1 MNPKQVTIKEIASR
15 CGVSVSTVSRVLNDS
30 PSVNPTKREKIQKV
44 IDELGYQPSMFAR
57 AMVSKQTYT
66 FAVVVSD
73 ITNPYF
79 TSLVYEIEQYSK
91 KVGYSVLLINTM
103 SAGKNKDQASYER
116 EIDNFKT
123 IKEKQVD
130 GVIVLGGELDRERI
144 DEAYLQQL
152 NKLDEEIPV
161 VVIGHSHEGCQ
172 CTFIERDLDKG
183 VRLLTQHLLA
193 LGYRKIGFIGGE
205 PGIIITERR
214 LKAFRETLS
223 IYGQVDED
231 YIILNDYYIKD
242 GYHAMRQLIAQDK
255 ELPTALVAINDDV
268 AMGAIRALADAGLSC
283 PQDIKIG
290 SCDYF
295 MNSEYHVPRI
305 TTIDQHNEYL
315 GEVAVKKLLHFIDTN
330 QEDIPFIHEPELM
343 IRESCG
349 VYLQEKD
356 KCKDI

>member
-1 MNPKQVTIKEIASR
+1 MNNPKQVTIKEIAKRS
-15 CGVSVSTVSRVLNDS
+15 GVSVSTVSRVLNDS
-30 PSVNPTKREKIQKV
+30 PSVNAVKRTKIQKV

-66 FAVVVSD
+66 FGVIVSD

-79 TSLVYEIEQYSK
+79 TSLVYEIEQYSRE
-91 KVGYSVLLINTM
+91 VGYSVLLVNTM
-103 SAGKNKDQASYER
+103 TAGKNKDQTSHKR
-116 EIDNFKT
+116 EIEHFKT

-130 GVIVLGGELDRERI
+130 GVIILGGELDRENV
-144 DEAYLQQL
+144 DQEYLKQL
-152 NKLDEEIPV
+152 NKLNEDIPV
-161 VVIGHSHEGCQ
+161 VVIGHQHLGCQ

-193 LGYRKIGFIGGE
+193 LGHRRIGFIGGE
-205 PGIIITERR
+205 PGIIITEHR
-214 LKAFRETLS
+214 LKAFKETLS
-223 IYGQVDED
+223 IYGQVDDD

-255 ELPTALVAINDDV
+255 ELPTALVAINDVV
-268 AMGAIRALADAGLSC
+268 ATGAIRALADAGLTC

-295 MNSEYHVPRI
+295 MNSEYQVPRL

-315 GEVAVKKLLHFIDTN
+315 GEIAVKKLLHLINPEMKDV
-330 QEDIPFIHEPELM
+330 PFHHDPELI

-349 VYLQEKD
+349 VYLQGQD
-356 KCKDI
+356 